1 MAFPSLI
8 AQTFIENWPDEVA
21 ELSFRQEKIILS
33 AEDTIALGACTP
45 QFRETMKAHGSYTLS
60 TQFLAALDKAMARFP
75 DGAMPRIGYCSWKDS
90 CLLNEPARSARQV
103 LSIITRPNP
112 RVAAALQQ
120 NAVHGHETAFFLRQ
134 WVAIPPWSEFRMFMR
149 NRKFYGISQYYYRD
163 LFPEI
168 ERNLSAICKALF
180 EFCAKF
186 RHISHMET
194 VIVDVFLRPSADGL
208 DACLIELNPH
218 NPRADPCFYS
228 WEGAGD
234 FDGRL
239 RFRNTQGQ
247 VVTVRL
253 AA

>member
-8 AQTFIENWPDEVA
+8 AQTFIENWPDDVA
-21 ELSFRQEKIILS
+21 ELSFRQEKIMLS

-45 QFRETMKAHGSYTLS
+45 QFREAMKARGNYALS
-60 TQFLAALDKAMARFP
+60 TEFLAALDKAMAKFP

-90 CLLNEPARSARQV
+90 CLINEPARSARHV

-120 NAVHGHETAFFLRQ
+120 NAVDGRETAFFLRQ
-134 WVAIPPWSEFRMFMR
+134 WVPIPPWSEFRMFMR
-149 NRKFYGISQYYYRD
+149 KRRFYGISQYYYRD

-168 ERNLSAICKALF
+168 EQNLGAVCRSLF

-194 VIVDVFLRPSADGL
+194 VIVDVFLRPSAGGL

-218 NPRADPCFYS
+218 VPRADSCFYS
-228 WEGAGD
+228 WEGGGD

-239 RFRNTQGQ
+239 RFRNAQGQ
-247 VVTVRL
+247 VVAMRL
-253 AA
+253 TA